1 MLALLALVGLI
12 VWLGLTFIL
21 VYANHELRNRSQTLK
36 LITEGQNVI
45 VKFKDEVIAKQR
57 QLIEE
62 KMTKVVE
69 EALTPKKKRDRP
81 RKS

>member
-1 MLALLALVGLI
+1 MFALLALIGLV
-12 VWLGLTFIL
+12 VWLWLTFIL
-21 VYANHELRNRSQTLK
+21 VYANHGLRNRSHTLK
-36 LITEGQNVI
+36 DIIEWQDV
-45 VKFKDEVIAKQR
+45 VIAKQR

-69 EALTPKKKRDRP
+69 EALTTKKGRSRP